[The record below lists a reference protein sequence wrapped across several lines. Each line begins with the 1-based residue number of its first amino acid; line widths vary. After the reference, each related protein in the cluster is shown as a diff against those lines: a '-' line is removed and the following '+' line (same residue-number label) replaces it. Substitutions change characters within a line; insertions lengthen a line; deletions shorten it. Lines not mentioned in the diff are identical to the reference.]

1 MRTTKCEMNIWKR
14 ETFLRPTFHFSSKL
28 EVQNEEA
35 RYLLLYHCYYEQK
48 QLSSLQEDVKSICKK
63 IKKIQ
68 SCDTILQYTMHAHSY
83 PKGKAISLLIV
94 KVRNTYSEQKK
105 VASSFQYLRATHCNS
120 QRHAL
125 RRNQMIY
132 SMEIR
137 KVFFFIGAMYSQ
149 LCRTLRNF
157 FKRIGGGM
165 VVDFS
170 KIIL

>member
-1 MRTTKCEMNIWKR
+1 MWKR
-14 ETFLRPTFHFSSKL
+14 DISVSYISLLQQAGGAKWRSSL
-28 EVQNEEA
+28 SPAVS
-35 RYLLLYHCYYEQK
+35 LSYYEQK
-48 QLSSLQEDVKSICKK
+48 QQSSLQEDVKSICKK

-68 SCDTILQYTMHAHSY
+68 SCDTILQYTMHTHSY
-83 PKGKAISLLIV
+83 PTGKATSLLTV

-105 VASSFQYLRATHCNS
+105 IASSFQYQRATHCNS

-125 RRNQMIY
+125 RRDQMIY

-137 KVFFFIGAMYSQ
+137 KVFFFIGAMHSQ